1 MNSDEPPSER
11 SVQEEN
17 QRDGPAHIELV
28 RVRHRTSHISSQ
40 NWQREIEYTVRN
52 GTDEEFN
59 YLFLPLRGFVRN
71 LQIRDE
77 NGDLLN
83 YFPNREV
90 EAMLESVKD
99 SDTKAYHQME
109 HRFKHADYK
118 LFIQLSPDRPLEPGE
133 LRTVQ
138 LSLEESNPVKY
149 YRIWDPPYVRGLL
162 SQWEKKFF
170 RIPTFVADAE
180 RFPGHPH
187 DEFLIIVGIP
197 GYSTIGES
205 GLEGTEPTD
214 TIYENGLDD
223 ETRVV
228 SIRLP
233 PADKRYSYDLEYDL
247 IPNSRPLMQMLAVF
261 WIGAV
266 VLGATALSGSYLGWF
281 STYSGIGRA
290 MSAAFLTLIVGL
302 LFALDTEW
310 SVRYRLLCIIPLIL
324 HATAW
329 AIWTFQPF
337 S

>member
-1 MNSDEPPSER
+1 MDTDESQSGESEK
-11 SVQEEN
+11 SN
-17 QRDGPAHIELV
+17 GQRDGPAHIELV
-28 RVRHRTSHISSQ
+28 RVRHRTIHISPQ

-52 GTDEEFN
+52 GTSEEFN

-71 LQIRDE
+71 LQIHDE

-83 YFPNREV
+83 YYPNREV
-90 EAMLESVKD
+90 EAILESVKD
-99 SDTKAYHQME
+99 SDADAFQRMR
-109 HRFKHADYK
+109 HRFKHADYQ
-118 LFIQLSPDRPLEPGE
+118 LFIQLSPDRPIEPGE

-162 SQWEKKFF
+162 AQWEKKFF

-187 DEFLIIVGIP
+187 DEFLIIVGSP

-205 GLEGTEPTD
+205 ELEGTKPEN

-233 PADKRYSYDLEYDL
+233 PAEKRYSYDLEYDL
-247 IPNSRPLMQMLAVF
+247 IPNSRPLMQILAIF
-261 WIGAV
+261 WISAL
-266 VLGATALSGSYLGWF
+266 VLGIAALLISYNGWIPN
-281 STYSGIGRA
+281 YSGIGKTT
-290 MSAAFLTLIVGL
+290 SAAFLTLIVGL

-310 SVRYRLLCIIPLIL
+310 SVRYRLLCVIPLII

-329 AIWTFQPF
+329 IIWNFQPF